1 MSNAHSLS
9 AYARTLALKA
19 RATKRSVRLIALFVV
34 AALASAAAASVPSSA
49 KLIDHL
55 INAAPARATH
65 AAAAAP
71 AAVSAP
77 AAEKPVIR
85 TDKNVYAAGETVTF
99 TGINWTPGETVT
111 IILSANTP
119 EAESVTLNATA
130 DENGSFIA
138 TTTMPDN
145 EEELGANGDARE
157 GQPVAA
163 HPRARDIIYT
173 AVATG
178 TSSGAS
184 ARARFKGSERAEQ
197 EGDDDADLPA
207 FLIGKINKEDYLSR
221 RAEHTNRLR
230 GVERGRPFDPGARGR
245 AIGRMERQEG
255 NSRRKSAASFDAG
268 ATSGTQSLGSVVNAA
283 SGVNASSINSPAWTS
298 IGPAPLSNGQTFG
311 VTQPVSGRVSAIAI
325 HPTNPDIAYVGTAQ
339 GGVYRTLD
347 GGQSWMAIFDN
358 AQTLAVGSIAIAPSQ
373 PSTIYV
379 GTGEGNFSC
388 DTFFGVG
395 VYRIDNADGASPQM
409 SGPFNKDGASADVL
423 TGRAISKV
431 LVHPTNPDI
440 IFIAANSGG
449 IGGYGCDAGLATAS
463 RGLYRSTNA
472 TSASAT
478 FQKITT
484 NTANSGNR
492 SVTDMEF
499 EPGNPN
505 TMLATVVGFSN
516 VSPTTD
522 GGVYRSMNALAPVPS
537 FTQTLTVGSLTATA
551 RVELAINKVGG
562 IVTVYAATS
571 DANGTVKRSTDGGV
585 NWSAA
590 LANAT
595 GFCGTQCTYDM
606 PIAVDPTNASV
617 LYIGGNADGAVTAI
631 IKKST
636 NATAATPT
644 FTKVQTGLHAD
655 SHAIEIDPS
664 NNNTVWFGSDGGVW
678 KSANAAGTWTS
689 LNNTGFNATQFQSIA
704 LHPTDPNYTIGGTQ
718 DNGTERMRPDG
729 TWTRTDFGDGGYALI
744 DQNATN
750 TTTVRQYHTYFNQ
763 VGTGGIVGFATT
775 TSSTA
780 FENWSFFGCGGTVNG
795 LSCND
800 SAVSF
805 YAPIALGPGNPNTLY
820 FGTDRLYRSTNNG
833 VTMTVVS
840 QQFVSTVP
848 VTAIGIS
855 RQNDAVRI
863 VGLRNGKVYRTVT
876 GGATSAAMTDVTG
889 AIPARYIS
897 RAVIDPNNQ
906 DTAYVTLSN
915 YFGASTAHIYKTT
928 NLSSATPTWAGI
940 DGGQIPDVPVNA
952 FAADPADSN
961 TLYAGT
967 DIGVYRSADGG
978 ATWAPFGNGLPRVAI
993 FDMAIQAASRTLRIA
1008 THGRGMW
1015 ELSISAT
1022 PAILQGT
1029 VTDAITHAA
1038 VANAT
1043 VTAGNNSAITD
1054 EDGFYQFPSIP
1065 AAAYGMTVS
1074 AIGYNTAAASGV
1086 ATANGSVTTKDFAL
1100 SAAPSAACPVDTN
1113 QSDFLTG
1120 LASNVDV
1127 TTSPGDVTLALPAA
1141 VTVEQ
1146 TTIQI
1151 FSNNITPTTWQAQT
1165 FVPTATGKLTQMD
1178 FQAALGTTG
1187 VTGTLVV
1194 EIRNTVA
1201 GSPGATVLATANLTT
1216 ISGTGN
1222 TFYTVTFASPPS
1234 IVSGTQY
1241 ALVLRTGTGG
1251 PYRAVSSN
1259 SNVYPNGSWQ
1269 QSSNSGASW
1278 GNVVNAGGSTLD
1290 LVFRAYVVPLVY
1302 ATDGN
1307 YVSLPKDANQ
1317 SDGTMAGWSTLSWN
1331 AATPAGTTVRFQA
1344 AASNNAGGLFTFVGP
1359 DGTPATFFTSGASLA
1374 QFNGFRYLKYKAYL
1388 STTNTSVTPTLS
1400 DVTICNSNTPLPAT
1414 SLNISPATGTYG
1426 GTATLTA
1433 TLTSA
1438 GSPLA
1443 GKPVVF
1449 KLNGG
1454 NFPGNT
1460 ATTDANG
1467 VATIQNVSLAG
1478 LNAGTYPGAI
1488 TARFASDSSY
1498 AGTSGSNSLTV
1509 EKATPIIN
1517 WVNPAAIT
1525 YGTPLGASQ
1534 LNATASVAGSFV
1546 YTPAAGTVLGAGD
1559 NQTLH
1564 VEFTPTDAINYANAS
1579 KDVTINVQKATATI
1593 TLADLIHDYSGA
1605 AQSATA
1611 TTTPAGLSGVVVK
1624 YNGSTTPPTG
1634 AGSYA
1639 VVASLIND
1647 NYQSE
1652 DATAT
1657 LVINKVAPVVTATG
1671 NTCTYSGSPCEATGS
1686 ATGVDGADL
1695 GAVMLIYTPGGSS
1708 APVNAGDYTVVASIG
1723 ETANHTAGSSEP
1735 ATVKV
1740 NKATPTINWAD
1751 PAAIIYGTPLG
1762 ASQLN
1767 ATATRG
1773 AGGPSV
1779 DGGFAYSPGGG
1790 TVLNVGNAQTLHADF
1805 TPADAANYTTASK
1818 DVSINVVKATLTI
1831 KTVDASKV
1839 YGSPNPAFTAG
1850 YSGFV
1855 NGDGPGSLG
1864 GTLTFATSATQ
1875 GSGAGA
1881 YAVTPGGLTSANYA
1895 IIFLDG
1901 TLSVRKATL
1910 TITADNKARI
1920 YNAPDPLFTAGYS
1933 GFVNG
1938 DNASSAFLGVPALS
1952 TTAQLNSNTGAYPIN
1967 VATGTLVSA
1976 NYEFAFVAG
1985 TLTINRAPS
1994 ATVAD
1999 GKMLATGGA
2008 GGITASLLDIN
2019 SLPIAG
2025 RTITLTLGAGVGAQ
2039 ACSATTDATG
2049 RASCQINS
2057 VVQPLGPGAVSGS
2070 FAGDGNYLP
2079 SSGGA
2084 ATLIFAYP
2092 AGAAGGT
2099 FVIGDLNAAVGTQV
2113 TFWGS
2118 QWTKLNSL
2126 SGGAAPSS
2134 FKGFANQTG
2143 NNPVVCGGTWSANP
2157 GNSHGVPDSLPSYMA
2172 VIVTGSVGK
2181 SGSDIS
2187 GIASKIVIVKTNA
2200 GYESSPGHAGTG
2212 TVVAVLCQ

>member
-1 MSNAHSLS
+1 MSNARSLS

-55 INAAPARATH
+55 INVGPARATH
-65 AAAAAP
+65 AAAAP
-71 AAVSAP
+71 AALPAP
-77 AAEKPVIR
+77 AAEKAAIR
-85 TDKNVYAAGETVTF
+85 ADKNVYAPGETVTF

-111 IILSANTP
+111 ITLSANTP
-119 EAESVTLNATA
+119 AAESVTLHATA
-130 DENGSFIA
+130 DENGSFVA
-138 TTTMPDN
+138 KTTMPGDVD
-145 EEELGANGDARE
+145 GDAADGNAGA
-157 GQPVAA
+157 GQSAN
-163 HPRARDIIYT
+163 PRAGDIIYT

-178 TSSGAS
+178 ASSGAS
-184 ARARFKGSERAEQ
+184 ARARFKEGERAEK

-221 RAEHTNRLR
+221 RTEHTNRLR
-230 GVERGRPFDPGARGR
+230 GIERGRPFDPGARGR
-245 AIGRMERQEG
+245 AIGRMERREG
-255 NSRRKSAASFDAG
+255 HSAKKAAASSDAASFDAA
-268 ATSGTQSLGSVVNAA
+268 ATSGAQGTGSGVGAASVVNALSA
-283 SGVNASSINSPAWTS
+283 GSPAWTP

-347 GGQSWMAIFDN
+347 GGQSWTAIFDN

-395 VYRIDNADGASPQM
+395 LYRIDNADGASPQL

-423 TGRAISKV
+423 TGRSVSKV

-484 NTANSGNR
+484 NTANTGNR

-505 TMLATVVGFSN
+505 TMLATVVGFS
-516 VSPTTD
+516 TAGD
-522 GGVYRSMNALAPVPS
+522 GGVYRSTNALAATPS
-537 FTQTLTVGSLTATA
+537 FTRTLSAGSTTATA
-551 RVELAINKVGG
+551 RVELAVNKVGG
-562 IVTVYAATS
+562 VVTAYAATS
-571 DANGTVKRSTDGGV
+571 EANGTVKRSTDGGV
-585 NWSAA
+585 TWSAA

-606 PIAVDPTNASV
+606 PIAVDPTNAGV
-617 LYIGGNADGAVTAI
+617 IYIGGNADGAATAI

-655 SHAIEIDPS
+655 SHAIEVDPS
-664 NNNTVWFGSDGGVW
+664 NSNTVWFGSDGGVW
-678 KSANAAGTWTS
+678 KSANAAATWTS

-744 DQNATN
+744 DQGATN

-763 VGTGGIVGFATT
+763 VGTGGLVGFATT

-780 FENWSFFGCGGTVNG
+780 FENWGFFGCGGTANG
-795 LSCND
+795 LSCTD

-805 YAPIALGPGNPNTLY
+805 YAPIALGPGSPNTLY
-820 FGTDRLYRSTNNG
+820 FGTDRLYRSINSG
-833 VTMTVVS
+833 VAMTVVS
-840 QQFVSTVP
+840 QQFVSGVAI
-848 VTAIGIS
+848 TAIGVS
-855 RQNDAVRI
+855 RQNDNVRL
-863 VGLRNGKVYRTVT
+863 VGLGNGKVFRTAT
-876 GGATSAAMTDVTG
+876 GSSTLTDVTG
-889 AIPARYIS
+889 AIPARYIA

-915 YFGASTAHIYKTT
+915 YFGASTAHVYKTT
-928 NLSSATPTWAGI
+928 NLSGATPTWAGI

-952 FAADPADSN
+952 FAVDPADSN

-978 ATWAPFGNGLPRVAI
+978 ATWAPFSNGLPRVAV

-1015 ELSISAT
+1015 ELSIAAT
-1022 PAILQGT
+1022 PAVLQGT
-1029 VTDAITHAA
+1029 VTDAVTH
-1038 VANAT
+1038 VGLANAT
-1043 VTAGNNSAITD
+1043 VTAGSNSAITD
-1054 EDGFYQFPSIP
+1054 ENGFYQFPSIP
-1065 AAAYGMTVS
+1065 AATYGMTVS
-1074 AIGYNTAAASGV
+1074 AIGYNTAAASNV
-1086 ATANGSVTTKDFAL
+1086 ATANGSVTTRDFAL
-1100 SAAPSAACPVDTN
+1100 NAAPSAACPVDTS
-1113 QSDFLTG
+1113 QTDFLTG
-1120 LASNVDV
+1120 SASNVDV
-1127 TTSPGDVTLALPAA
+1127 TTSPGDVTLALPGAI
-1141 VTVEQ
+1141 TVEQ

-1151 FSNNITPTTWQAQT
+1151 FSNNITPTVWQAQT

-1178 FQAALGTTG
+1178 FQAALSSAAS

-1194 EIRNTVA
+1194 EIRNTVG
-1201 GSPGATVLATANLTT
+1201 GSPGPTVLATANLTT

-1234 IVSGTQY
+1234 VVSGTQY

-1251 PYRAVSSN
+1251 PYRAVASLT
-1259 SNVYPNGSWQ
+1259 NVYPNGSWQ
-1269 QSSNSGASW
+1269 QSSNSGATW
-1278 GNVVNAGGSTLD
+1278 GNVVSGTNTLD
-1290 LVFRAYVVPLVY
+1290 LVFRAYVVPQVY

-1317 SDGTMAGWSTLSWN
+1317 ADGTMAGWSTISWN
-1331 AATPAGTTVRFQA
+1331 ATTPAGTTVRFQA
-1344 AASNNAGGLFTFVGP
+1344 AAGNNAGGLFTFVGP
-1359 DGTPATFFTSGASLA
+1359 DGTPNSFFTSGASLA
-1374 QFNGFRYLKYKAYL
+1374 QFNGFRYLKYKAFL
-1388 STTNTSVTPTLS
+1388 STTNTAVTPTLS

-1414 SLNISPATGTYG
+1414 ILNVAPATGPYG
-1426 GTATLTA
+1426 GTTTLAA
-1433 TLTSA
+1433 TLTSG

-1449 KLNGG
+1449 KLNGV

-1460 ATTDANG
+1460 ATTGVDG
-1467 VATIQNVSLAG
+1467 VATIPNVSLAG
-1478 LNAGTYPGAI
+1478 LNAGTYVNYI
-1488 TARFASDSSY
+1488 TAKFAPDSSY

-1509 EKATPIIN
+1509 DKATPTISWN
-1517 WVNPAAIT
+1517 NPSAIT

-1534 LNATASVAGSFV
+1534 LNATASVPGAFA

-1564 VEFTPTDAINYANAS
+1564 VEFTPTDAVNYANAS

-1593 TLADLIHDYSGA
+1593 TLTGLVHDYSGA
-1605 AQSATA
+1605 PQSATA
-1611 TTTPAGLSGVVVK
+1611 TTTPAGLSGLVVK

-1639 VVASLIND
+1639 VVASLTND
-1647 NYQSE
+1647 NYQAD

-1657 LVINKVAPVVTATG
+1657 LIINKVAPTVAATG

-1695 GAVMLIYTPGGSS
+1695 GAVTLTYTPGGSS

-1723 ETANHTAGSSEP
+1723 ETANHTAGSSGP
-1735 ATVKV
+1735 AAIKV
-1740 NKATPTINWAD
+1740 NKATPTINWAN
-1751 PAAIIYGTPLG
+1751 PSALIYGTPLG
-1762 ASQLN
+1762 GAQLN

-1779 DGGFAYSPGGG
+1779 DGGFAYGPAAG

-1805 TPADAANYTTASK
+1805 TPADAANYTSASK
-1818 DVSINVVKATLTI
+1818 DVSINVVQATLTI
-1831 KTVDASKV
+1831 KTADAAKV

-1850 YSGFV
+1850 FSGFV

-1864 GTLTFATSATQ
+1864 GALTFVTSATQ
-1875 GSGAGA
+1875 GSAAGA

-1895 IIFLDG
+1895 ISFLDG
-1901 TLSVRKATL
+1901 TLSVMKATL

-1920 YNAPDPLFTAGYS
+1920 YNAPDPPFTAGYS

-1938 DNASSAFLGVPALS
+1938 DNAASAFLGAPALS

-1967 VATGTLVSA
+1967 VAAGTLVSA

-1994 ATVAD
+1994 ATVTD
-1999 GKMLATGGA
+1999 GKMLATSGA
-2008 GGITASLLDIN
+2008 GVLTASLLDIN

-2025 RTITLTLGAGVGAQ
+2025 RTITLILGAGVGAQ

-2049 RASCQINS
+2049 RATCQINP

-2079 SSGGA
+2079 SSGVA

-2143 NNPVVCGGTWSANP
+2143 NNSVVCGGAWSANP
-2157 GNSHGVPDSLPSYMA
+2157 GNSSGVRDTLPSYMA